1 MIQKL
6 EYQPQPGDALIIADV
21 QNDFLP
27 GGSLAVSEGDK
38 IIPVLNNVIRLFKSM
53 KLPIFATRDWHPVD
67 HVSFE
72 EQGGIW
78 PVHCVAG
85 THGAAFP
92 ENLDLSDEI
101 VIISKARDSNEEAY
115 SGFENTDLDKRLKS
129 LNITRAW
136 VGGLAT
142 DYCVINTVLDLISL
156 GYRVNLLTD
165 GIRAVNIKPDDGKN
179 AEREMMVLGARP
191 IKEAHL
197 L

>member
-1 MIQKL
+1 MIQKP
-6 EYQPQPGDALIIADV
+6 EYQPQPGDALIIDDV

-27 GGSLAVSEGDK
+27 GGSLAVPEGDK

-67 HVSFE
+67 HVSFK

-92 ENLDLSDEI
+92 ESLDLSDEI
-101 VIISKARDSNEEAY
+101 VMISKARDSKEEAY
-115 SGFENTDLDKRLKS
+115 SGFENTDLDKRLKT

-142 DYCVINTVLDLISL
+142 DYCVINTVLELISL
-156 GYRVNLLTD
+156 GYRVNLLTE

-179 AEREMMVLGARP
+179 AEREMMVLGARS